1 MEKDFSNP
9 DYQKYALILG
19 VTNYNFHQKFT
30 VNDNTNN
37 CISIESSPKIQLCR
51 VENLPGKPT
60 ISIVSILDAE
70 HESS

>member
-1 MEKDFSNP
+1 MDGMEKDFSNP

-37 CISIESSPKIQLCR
+37 CISIESSPKFNSVGLKTYQGSR
-51 VENLPGKPT
+51 QFQ
-60 ISIVSILDAE
+60 
-70 HESS
+70 